1 MKMLNRSWNYRGHVL
16 RKGSVGGVREHEE
29 DKEEEEMARGGSSR
43 LEAVDEMAEDCMR
56 WG

>member
-1 MKMLNRSWNYRGHVL
+1 MLNRSWNYRGHVL
-16 RKGSVGGVREHEE
+16 REGSVGGVREHEE

-43 LEAVDEMAEDCMR
+43 LETVYEMEENCMR